1 MKRLNFIYNF
11 VLELF
16 YVAMSLLGKVN
27 HKAYLFTSGRKGLIK
42 KINAEIDHS
51 ADIIWVH
58 CASVGEFEQ
67 GRPLIEQY
75 RKEHPDKK
83 ILITFF
89 SPSGYELRK
98 NYSQADWVYYLPID
112 TKRNAVAFLD
122 AVKPSM
128 ALFIKYEYWYNYLQ
142 ELKRRNIPTYVVS
155 AIFIPGQR
163 FFKWYGVIFR
173 KMLKC
178 FSHIFVQDE
187 RSKTL
192 LKSIG
197 IENVTVSG
205 DTRFDRVKAIVQSG
219 STIPIIEFFKGD
231 SLCWVAGST
240 WPADERLIASVMA
253 DLPPHK
259 LIIAP
264 HEVDGKHIATLLD
277 MFAGCRVVKYSE
289 VIGKENDPKTKLLLR
304 ESKVMII
311 DTVGILSSVYRYG
324 LFAYI
329 GGGFGTGI
337 HNILE
342 AATYGLPVIF
352 GPKYT
357 RFKEAVDLVSLGGA
371 KSITG
376 SGELAESCRLY
387 LEDPVIRK
395 TNGQIC
401 LDYIDRNVGATRKV
415 LDGIYNLNRI

>member
-1 MKRLNFIYNF
+1 
-11 VLELF
+11 
-16 YVAMSLLGKVN
+16 MSLLGKVN
-27 HKAYLFTSGRKGLIK
+27 RKAHLFTSGRKGLIK

-51 ADIIWVH
+51 AEIIWVH

-75 RKEHPDKK
+75 RKEHLDKK

-122 AVKPSM
+122 AVKPTM

-205 DTRFDRVKAIVQSG
+205 DTRFDRVK
-219 STIPIIEFFKGD
+219 
-231 SLCWVAGST
+231 
-240 WPADERLIASVMA
+240 
-253 DLPPHK
+253 
-259 LIIAP
+259 
-264 HEVDGKHIATLLD
+264 
-277 MFAGCRVVKYSE
+277 
-289 VIGKENDPKTKLLLR
+289 
-304 ESKVMII
+304 
-311 DTVGILSSVYRYG
+311 
-324 LFAYI
+324 
-329 GGGFGTGI
+329 
-337 HNILE
+337 
-342 AATYGLPVIF
+342 
-352 GPKYT
+352 
-357 RFKEAVDLVSLGGA
+357 
-371 KSITG
+371 
-376 SGELAESCRLY
+376 
-387 LEDPVIRK
+387 
-395 TNGQIC
+395 
-401 LDYIDRNVGATRKV
+401 
-415 LDGIYNLNRI
+415 